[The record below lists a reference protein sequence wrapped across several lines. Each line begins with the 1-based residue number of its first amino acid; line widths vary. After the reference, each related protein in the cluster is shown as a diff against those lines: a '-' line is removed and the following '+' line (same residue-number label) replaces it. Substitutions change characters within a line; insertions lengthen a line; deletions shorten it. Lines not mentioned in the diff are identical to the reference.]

1 MPVSIK
7 QFLIRPQRFGLLVL
21 SLLDRPTPQ
30 LWEGLPILST
40 FPRSSSPAE
49 QPSEVPTGDAKT
61 LPTTRTVIFT
71 PSPVEASLNHVA
83 GWYKGCFL

>member
-30 LWEGLPILST
+30 LTSPSKHA
-40 FPRSSSPAE
+40 SSRQLGGVS
-49 QPSEVPTGDAKT
+49 
-61 LPTTRTVIFT
+61 
-71 PSPVEASLNHVA
+71 
-83 GWYKGCFL
+83 